1 RRRSSTTPCRST
13 RPCPVGRRTS
23 PGPAPSTSCRRTPVA
38 TCTAS
43 RSSPAAGSARSAW
56 ARTVPRP
63 SPSTTCCRRRP
74 ADVVTRRT
82 DPEAGRRAL
91 TSWATAPDAA
101 GRSVL
106 APAVRHTLE
115 LFAEEYPGGAVELRV
130 PPYAAVQAIAGTR
143 HTRGTPPAVV
153 EMDAA
158 TWLALAA
165 GDLDWAV
172 AAADGRVRA
181 SGERSDLAEMLPLL
195 GPRRMV
201 RTARERAAAEQPD
214 REQEEP

>member
-1 RRRSSTTPCRST
+1 
-13 RPCPVGRRTS
+13 VGRRTS

-74 ADVVTRRT
+74 ADVVTRRA

-91 TSWATAPDAA
+91 TSWATAPAPAAGSPARTSAAPAPDAA
-101 GRSVL
+101 RRAVP

-130 PPYAAVQAIAGTR
+130 PPYAAVQALAGTR

-153 EMDAA
+153 ETDAA
-158 TWLALAA
+158 TWLALA
-165 GDLDWAV
+165 
-172 AAADGRVRA
+172 
-181 SGERSDLAEMLPLL
+181 
-195 GPRRMV
+195 
-201 RTARERAAAEQPD
+201 
-214 REQEEP
+214 